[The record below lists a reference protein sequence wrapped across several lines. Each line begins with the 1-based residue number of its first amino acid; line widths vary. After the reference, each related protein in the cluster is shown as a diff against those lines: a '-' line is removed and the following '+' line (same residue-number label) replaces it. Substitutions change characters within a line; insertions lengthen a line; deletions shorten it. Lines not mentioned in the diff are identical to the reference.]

1 MTESEQTHYTGIART
16 NIAIALSAWLLAL
29 SISFSVF
36 ASGAAPCDNDLKS
49 GQKFEIVGELYA
61 YGVTNDLGSGKL
73 SFIDLSSLR
82 LSGPEILSRQPVPI
96 GSIVTIVNKEP
107 KRARAYFIFSYPVRY
122 IVQIDSINA
131 PAGIPVLISLGSGN
145 EGKST
150 VLNPFIYKPLLGQ

>member
-1 MTESEQTHYTGIART
+1 MQ
-16 NIAIALSAWLLAL
+16 
-29 SISFSVF
+29 
-36 ASGAAPCDNDLKS
+36 S
-49 GQKFEIVGELYA
+49 GQKFEIARKLYA
-61 YGVTNDLGSGKL
+61 LGVTDDLRSRKL

-82 LSGPEILSRQPVPI
+82 LRELEILSTQPVPI

-122 IVQIDSINA
+122 IVQTDSIDA

-150 VLNPFIYKPLLGQ
+150 PLNPLIFKLLLS